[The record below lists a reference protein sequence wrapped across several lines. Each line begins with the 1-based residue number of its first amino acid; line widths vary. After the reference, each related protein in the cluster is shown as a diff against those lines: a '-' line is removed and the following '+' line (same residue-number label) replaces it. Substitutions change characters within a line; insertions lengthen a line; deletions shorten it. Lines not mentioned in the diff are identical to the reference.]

1 MTERHPTKRIGRR
14 NMILVRDLNIE
25 VQVLKSKLPTVLW
38 SLRRHG
44 SVRRNSVA
52 TEPQAA
58 RSELRWNYLGLWYR
72 KTANATRT
80 TVMIH
85 RIMFL
90 LPLFSSAMTKVQH
103 RHKQRIKWFAVST

>member
-1 MTERHPTKRIGRR
+1 
-14 NMILVRDLNIE
+14 MILVRDLNIE

-58 RSELRWNYLGLWYR
+58 RSKLRWNYLGLWYR